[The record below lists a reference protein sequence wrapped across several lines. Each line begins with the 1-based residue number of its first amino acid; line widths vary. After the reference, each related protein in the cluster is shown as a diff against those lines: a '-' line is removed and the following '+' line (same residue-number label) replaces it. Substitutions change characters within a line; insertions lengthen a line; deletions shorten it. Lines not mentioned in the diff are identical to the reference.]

1 MTFREFTGKNVEEAI
16 RSAMKEYSAELSE
29 LDIEILSQ
37 GSRGILGVGGE
48 EARILAAPK
57 SAVAAAETVRD
68 TAPEPAEAPAREPRR
83 ASAPPP
89 PVEMESMSETMSEP
103 MSEQVADLGRA
114 DAPPRRDGGGRSRGG
129 RGRSDRDARGGRGDR
144 PFRDRPPREPRED
157 RPPREPAPFIPGKPL
172 EELTEKERGTLGE
185 AKGVL
190 EELLRLMEVPGTVEV
205 ATGGETARLNVRGSD
220 LGVLIG
226 RRGEKLASLQHIVNL
241 IVAKK
246 EGEYHRIAVDVENY
260 RGRRE
265 EQLRD
270 VADRAAKRVAA
281 DRQDH
286 PARADA
292 RHRASDRPHGA
303 GRERQGAH
311 PERRRRAEPPDRDPA
326 GNEGRIAGT
335 NGMQRDP
342 EPLAGARA
350 IGRLEAGGPWVGFG
364 YRAGE
369 ARFVVEDPSGVL
381 DRPADG
387 DLLLAL
393 AIAYFADAA
402 GDAPPDLEATQ
413 SDLSSLVRRLMDSE
427 AEAGRRALLHEAID
441 AIDDGLAGDAVAAKL
456 EAARSP
462 RGDAVDPVDP
472 VELLVRK
479 AAEVAAGG

>member
-16 RSAMKEYSAELSE
+16 RTAMKEYSAELSE

-68 TAPEPAEAPAREPRR
+68 TSPEPSEPPAPAREPRR
-83 ASAPPP
+83 SSPPP
-89 PVEMESMSETMSEP
+89 PAEAEP
-103 MSEQVADLGRA
+103 KDEPISEQVADLGRA
-114 DAPPRRDGGGRSRGG
+114 DAAPPRRDGGGRQRGG

-144 PFRDRPPREPRED
+144 PFRDRPPREPRE
-157 RPPREPAPFIPGKPL
+157 PREPAPFIPGKPL
-172 EELTEKERGTLGE
+172 EELTDKERGTLEE

-270 VADRAAKRVAA
+270 VADRAAKRVL
-281 DRQDH
+281 QTGKIIQLEPM
-286 PARADA
+286 PAI
-292 RHRASDRPHGA
+292 
-303 GRERQGAH
+303 
-311 PERRRRAEPPDRDPA
+311 ERRIVHMALVE
-326 GNEGRIAGT
+326 
-335 NGMQRDP
+335 NGKVR
-342 EPLAGARA
+342 
-350 IGRLEAGGPWVGFG
+350 
-364 YRAGE
+364 
-369 ARFVVEDPSGVL
+369 
-381 DRPADG
+381 
-387 DLLLAL
+387 
-393 AIAYFADAA
+393 
-402 GDAPPDLEATQ
+402 TQ
-413 SDLSSLVRRLMDSE
+413 SVGVEPNRRIVILP
-427 AEAGRRALLHEAID
+427 AT
-441 AIDDGLAGDAVAAKL
+441 K
-456 EAARSP
+456 
-462 RGDAVDPVDP
+462 
-472 VELLVRK
+472 VE
-479 AAEVAAGG
+479 